1 MFSKSMRKEVNHL
14 KKLKQIVL
22 VTALFVVA
30 TVSVS
35 ANASLASAATVT
47 PMHSTHPA
55 TPTPTKP
62 GWGTGSDNGAQAGPG
77 GVSVRSNDNVSI
89 TNTFN
94 VLAQGSAK
102 VVINVTNVVYHTIF
116 GK

>member
-1 MFSKSMRKEVNHL
+1 MFFISIEKGGELMN
-14 KKLKQIVL
+14 KLKQIML
-22 VTALFVVA
+22 VTVMFVVA
-30 TVSVS
+30 SVSVS
-35 ANASLASAATVT
+35 ASTALAAG
-47 PMHSTHPA
+47 
-55 TPTPTKP
+55 PTPTKA
-62 GWGTGSDNGAQAGPG
+62 GWSAGSENSVETGPG